1 MQGAACAHALSPDR
15 QSLPMNFKPPCVL
28 ARHCKPLYGT
38 VRLYSLPQVTH
49 VDELLRDYE
58 AHPGVSFYWVL
69 LGSSGHVK
77 RPNATVVSSYTKCTP
92 DNHNFNTQV
101 RETRKWRP

>member
-1 MQGAACAHALSPDR
+1 M
-15 QSLPMNFKPPCVL
+15 
-28 ARHCKPLYGT
+28 
-38 VRLYSLPQVTH
+38 TH

-58 AHPGVSFYWVL
+58 AYPGVSFYWVL

-101 RETRKWRP
+101 MWDV